1 MCPNV
6 SSTRPV
12 RTYLYG
18 STVTCSIRVS
28 LTRVSLTRAQ
38 ILGIES
44 SRTPRRYRPRRLSRR
59 GWLRTELILALGVVL
74 EVVLVLGLGL
84 PEGAGLADLGHYLTV
99 PDA

>member
-1 MCPNV
+1 MCPDM

-12 RTYLYG
+12 RTNPYC
-18 STVTCSIRVS
+18 STVTCSIRVP
-28 LTRVSLTRAQ
+28 LTSAQ

-44 SRTPRRYRPRRLSRR
+44 SRTPRRHRPRRLSRPGR
-59 GWLRTELILALGVVL
+59 LRTELILALGVVL

-84 PEGAGLADLGHYLTV
+84 PEGAGLADLGNYLAV